1 MWESFWPNKIYS
13 LLGIELSTFWFSDFF
28 FFFFFGFLFFF
39 GKLTSCAQKELTFDS
54 SSLTLLSF
62 RKTKGLTVMTDLGGV
77 NFEVIRVYRMLDP
90 KPKELL
96 NPSRRFVREGP
107 MLQWEAGKHKPKY
120 FFLFNDCMLIT
131 KKEGQKRYWLKVFV
145 SLNPGIKVADVPNS
159 SYRIPHVEFRMFAP
173 KKSFIFFA
181 SSPQVFFLFRFRHKN
196 GEFFSLSPFPFSLF
210 PFPFLISTPFF
221 IFIL

>member
-1 MWESFWPNKIYS
+1 
-13 LLGIELSTFWFSDFF
+13 
-28 FFFFFGFLFFF
+28 
-39 GKLTSCAQKELTFDS
+39 
-54 SSLTLLSF
+54 
-62 RKTKGLTVMTDLGGV
+62 MTDLGGV

-107 MLQWEAGKHKPKY
+107 MLHWEAGKHKPKY

-131 KKEGQKRYWLKVFV
+131 KKEGQKKYWLKVFV

-159 SYRIPHVEFRMFAP
+159 TYKIPGVEFRMFAP

-181 SSPQVFFLFRFRHKN
+181 SSPQVRLFSFPPFLSFLS
-196 GEFFSLSPFPFSLF
+196 FFSFLSFLSFLSFSSFSSLF
-210 PFPFLISTPFF
+210 LTFLVFRR
-221 IFIL
+221 